1 MANIDAIPGW
11 NSSTPVTEKGDLPSV
26 VFINWQNTL
35 LRAVQA
41 AILTLNNQVTALT
54 QQQAIFLA
62 AQNASSTAQA
72 TAAAAQATADSGG
85 SARSGNATSTINVG
99 ASWSA
104 AATVNLL
111 TVSVGDLTIEGSGPL
126 QAGNSDI
133 VPGGSSSGSWR
144 VVEIVG
150 MTETVVFTG
159 TFTAVKTQ
167 LILEGSA
174 SDLIYIYND
183 NDTSAGVVTIPQ
195 TSTGSVSYRLDLQG
209 SPGVVYYNVIGTLFV
224 RRS

>member
-85 SARSGNATSTINVG
+85 TARSGTATSTINVG
-99 ASWSA
+99 ASWSV

-111 TVSVGDLTIEGSGPL
+111 TVSAGNLTIEGSGPL
-126 QAGNSDI
+126 QASNSDV
-133 VPGGSSSGSWR
+133 VPGGVSTGNWR

-150 MTETVVFTG
+150 ATETVVFTG
-159 TFTAVKTQ
+159 TFSAAKTQ
-167 LILEGSA
+167 LIIEGA
-174 SDLIYIYND
+174 VEELLYIYND
-183 NDTSAGVVTIPQ
+183 NDTSAASVTIPQ

>member
-41 AILTLNNQVTALT
+41 AILTLNNQVAALT

-133 VPGGSSSGSWR
+133 VPGGSSSGSGVVVGGGLVTFALGTDTAGSGR
-144 VVEIVG
+144 VPAGFNGCVG
-150 MTETVVFTG
+150 MKGTVGSISTVGGWG
-159 TFTAVKTQ
+159 TRK
-167 LILEGSA
+167 
-174 SDLIYIYND
+174 
-183 NDTSAGVVTIPQ
+183 GV
-195 TSTGSVSYRLDLQG
+195 G
-209 SPGVVYYNVIGTLFV
+209 
-224 RRS
+224 

>member
-26 VFINWQNTL
+26 VFINWQNTML
-35 LRAVQA
+35 KAIQA

-85 SARSGNATSTINVG
+85 TARSGTATSTINVG
-99 ASWSA
+99 ASWSV

-111 TVSVGDLTIEGSGPL
+111 TVSAGNLTIEGSGPL
-126 QAGNSDI
+126 QASNSDV
-133 VPGGSSSGSWR
+133 VPGGVSTGNWR

-150 MTETVVFTG
+150 ATETVVFTG
-159 TFTAVKTQ
+159 TFSAAKTQ
-167 LILEGSA
+167 LIIEGA
-174 SDLIYIYND
+174 VEELLYIYND
-183 NDTSAGVVTIPQ
+183 NDTSAASVTIPQ

>member
-1 MANIDAIPGW
+1 MATIDAIPGW

-35 LRAVQA
+35 LRATQA

-133 VPGGSSSGSWR
+133 VPGGTSTGNWR

-150 MTETVVFTG
+150 ATETVVFTG

-167 LILEGSA
+167 LILEGSV
-174 SDLIYIYND
+174 SDLLYIYND
-183 NDTSAGVVTIPQ
+183 NDTSAASVTIPQ

>member
-26 VFINWQNTL
+26 VFINWQNTML
-35 LRAVQA
+35 KAIQA

-111 TVSVGDLTIEGSGPL
+111 TVSAGNLTIEGSGPL
-126 QAGNSDI
+126 QASNSDV
-133 VPGGSSSGSWR
+133 VPGGSTTGNWR

-150 MTETVVFTG
+150 ATETVVFTG
-159 TFTAVKTQ
+159 TFSVVKTQ
-167 LILEGSA
+167 LVLEGSF
-174 SDLIYIYND
+174 SELLYIYND
-183 NDTSAGVVTIPQ
+183 NDTSAASVTIPQ